1 MLHLRCSMVVLRC
14 LIIDDNIAFLD
25 ASSSLLERQGLRVVG
40 RASNGAD
47 GVRLAA
53 ELAPDLIL
61 LDIDLGAENGFTVAG
76 QLAATD
82 AASTRDV
89 ILISTHPEDDFTEL
103 VEQSPTAGFIPKSD
117 LSLKAIERVLNL
129 D

>member
-1 MLHLRCSMVVLRC
+1 MVMLRC
-14 LIIDDNIAFLD
+14 LIIDDNAAFLD
-25 ASSSLLERQGLRVVG
+25 ASSSLLQRQGVRVVG
-40 RASNGAD
+40 GASNGAD

-61 LDIDLGAENGFTVAG
+61 LDIDLGAESGFTVAR
-76 QLAATD
+76 QLAATNG
-82 AASTRDV
+82 ASTREV
-89 ILISTHPEDDFTEL
+89 ILISTHPEDDFAEL

-117 LSLKAIERVLNL
+117 LSVEAIELLLNS